1 MAEIVILH
9 YHPGNSVLHRLD
21 PRFKVLL
28 MISYIAVLFSG
39 SWVHWSTITVMTAVA
54 SFHCG
59 VRPGTFH
66 RELKVFALIA
76 FFIGLSQ
83 LLSSSH
89 LGIYAALR
97 EGGFSVWR
105 FILVVWLGILFTAV
119 TKPTE
124 LHAVIFWLLRP
135 LPGVPAGRLAA
146 HASLSIVIIPLLLDG
161 VHEIREAGR
170 ARGIDRRR
178 NPLVKFRS
186 LLNPLMEKLLLQME
200 ELALALEAR
209 NFDETVLHTS
219 LQVKTRDL
227 VTTLLLVLPLFF
239 PLALLQIVHI
249 YF

>member
-28 MISYIAVLFSG
+28 MISYIAVLFTG
-39 SWVHWSTITVMTAVA
+39 SWIHWSTITVLTAAA

-76 FFIGLSQ
+76 FFIGLSHF
-83 LLSSSH
+83 LSSLH
-89 LGIYAALR
+89 LGIAPALR
-97 EGGFSVWR
+97 EGGFSAGR

-119 TKPTE
+119 TEPTE
-124 LHAVIFWLLRP
+124 LHAVIYWLLRP

-161 VHEIREAGR
+161 VHEIREAGK
-170 ARGIDRRR
+170 ARGIDRCR
-178 NPLVKFRS
+178 NPVVKFKS
-186 LLNPLMEKLLLQME
+186 LMNPLMEKLLLQME

-209 NFDETVLHTS
+209 NFDETVLHTN
-219 LQVKTRDL
+219 LEVKTQDF
-227 VTTLLLVLPLFF
+227 VSTIVLLLPLV
-239 PLALLQIVHI
+239 LLQIIHI
-249 YF
+249 YL